1 MTWAALQLRAW
12 GAGAMLLGL
21 FAGAAHAQ
29 TARYEPQRDAR
40 AGEMVTIPAGDFVFG
55 ATAEDV
61 ERFADHFR
69 VLRSW
74 FRREQPAQRV
84 WLPTFLIEKFEVANR
99 QYRAFVVA
107 TGHRPPGDW
116 TATEYFPGRDD
127 HPVVNV
133 SREDAEAFCR
143 WAGKRLPSEQEWEK
157 AARGTT
163 PRAFPWGD
171 QITPGEA
178 NTVEVGRW
186 DTAPIGSFLADRSP
200 YGVMD
205 MAGNVSEW
213 VADDY
218 GPYQGFELSAGRLY
232 AKRVGIGRGGNWRT
246 SLLYARA
253 TNRIPAHSHGHPEQG
268 FRCAAS
274 S

>member
-1 MTWAALQLRAW
+1 MLRLCACGAVAL
-12 GAGAMLLGL
+12 LLGL
-21 FAGAAHAQ
+21 LAGITHSQ
-29 TARYEPQRDAR
+29 PVRDEPRRDAR
-40 AGEMVTIPAGDFVFG
+40 VGEMVTIPAGEFVLG
-55 ATAEDV
+55 TSAEAV

-74 FRREQPAQRV
+74 FRREQPTQRV
-84 WLPTFLIEKFEVANR
+84 WLPTFVIDKFEVTNH
-99 QYRAFVVA
+99 QYRAFIVA

-116 TATEYFPGRDD
+116 TEGAYSPGRDD
-127 HPVVNV
+127 HPVINV

-143 WAGKRLPSEQEWEK
+143 WAQKRLPNEQEWEK

-163 PRAFPWGD
+163 PLAFPWGD
-171 QITPGEA
+171 EITPGRA

-186 DTAPIGSFLADRSP
+186 DTGPVGSFLTDRSP

-218 GPYQGFELSAGRLY
+218 RPYKGFEPSAGALY

-246 SLLYARA
+246 SLLYART

-274 S
+274 Q